1 MSPSTITS
9 DLQLTNTILFTF
21 ISRKGS
27 RKNVVFANTL
37 FKSVCYGEEELQ
49 IITCGT
55 DHKIGYWETF
65 DGSMVRELEG
75 AKAGAINFMD
85 IATDKSYFVTGGEE
99 KLLKVR

>member
-1 MSPSTITS
+1 M
-9 DLQLTNTILFTF
+9 
-21 ISRKGS
+21 
-27 RKNVVFANTL
+27 FANTL

-75 AKAGAINFMD
+75 AKAGAISFMD
-85 IATDKSYFVTGGEE
+85 ITTDKSYFVTGGEE
-99 KLLKVR
+99 KLLKVRFL